1 MSPDSREAF
10 RRIALWV
17 GEEGLAHLRAARVAI
32 VGLGAVGSF
41 ALEGLARSAVGHL
54 RLVDFDAL
62 KPSNLNRQL
71 LALRSTLGRPKVE
84 VARERAL
91 EINPELEVE
100 AIPAF
105 FSAEEAARLL
115 APPLDFCVDAIDSL
129 GPKVALLRACVERGL
144 PVISAL
150 GAAGRTDPTMVH
162 VTPLEETRVC
172 PLARDV
178 RKRLARLGIRT
189 GVSAVW
195 SSEPPAPATR
205 RTAAR
210 AEAAE
215 EEVLLRGRLR
225 RPLPSMVHLPAI
237 FGMCAANH
245 VVWRILSDARGA
257 P

>member
-1 MSPDSREAF
+1 MSPISEQATG
-10 RRIALWV
+10 RIRLWV
-17 GEEGLAHLRAARVAI
+17 GEAGLARLRGARVLI

-71 LALRSTLGRPKVE
+71 LALRSSLGRPKVE

-91 EINPELEVE
+91 AIDPRLEVE

-105 FSAEEAARLL
+105 FSAEEADRLL
-115 APPLDFCVDAIDSL
+115 APPLDYCVDAIDSL

-144 PVISAL
+144 PVVSAM
-150 GAAGRTDPTMVH
+150 GAAGRADPGSVR

-178 RKRLARLGIRT
+178 RKRLARLGIHA
-189 GVSAVW
+189 GVTAVW
-195 SSEPPAPATR
+195 SCEAPAAATR
-205 RTAAR
+205 APAAGG
-210 AEAAE
+210 AQAE
-215 EEVLLRGRLR
+215 EESLLRGRLR

-237 FGMCAANH
+237 FGLCAANH
-245 VVWRILSDARGA
+245 VVWSILGG
-257 P
+257 PGGGK